1 MGSIMAV
8 GSLVKGGMTMAGA
21 IKGRNK
27 VDAELRDATG
37 EFSSARKAYKDFQFS
52 NPWQQMEN
60 VAEDLTVNTQA
71 AEFQAMQ
78 QDQAL
83 AASLDTMLQAGGGA
97 GSAQA
102 IANAAL
108 MSQQG
113 VSASIQQQEAANQ
126 AARVKGAMDVQA
138 RKLQG
143 EEDLQSQSYIQK
155 GELLNLAT
163 SRKLAADQAK
173 QQNQN
178 MFMSGVGT
186 IGEGLFGG
194 GGVSGMDMLSKL
206 SGEAQAEFIKSGKDP
221 STLAQK
227 GQEGLAQKFANL
239 FKKD

>member
-1 MGSIMAV
+1 MGAIMAV
-8 GSLVKGGMTMAGA
+8 GSLVKGGMTMMGA
-21 IKGRNK
+21 KKAQPAIDQELAAAKG
-27 VDAELRDATG
+27 EFRDARR
-37 EFSSARKAYKDFQFS
+37 SYKDFQFS

-138 RKLQG
+138 RVLQG
-143 EEDLQSQSYIQK
+143 EEDLQSQKYIQK

-186 IGEGLFGG
+186 IGQGLFGG
-194 GGVSGMDMLSKL
+194 GGVSGIDALSKL
-206 SGEAQAEFIKSGKDP
+206 SAEGQAAYLKTNNGDVS
-221 STLAQK
+221 
-227 GQEGLAQKFANL
+227 GLATNGQAGLVDL
-239 FKKD
+239 FKKKD